1 MQRLAIAIALVTTM
15 ASVAGAQPAP
25 VPPADAEPAAKAKA
39 ASAKAAFD
47 RGDYALAVE
56 AYREAYRLV
65 PSPGL
70 LYNLGQAYRLLGACA
85 EAAEAYRE
93 YLRLV
98 PGSPYRA
105 TAEQNL
111 AAAEVCARDA
121 VAAAKRRED
130 ERRAAEVAA
139 TTAAAPAPT
148 TPPREDRG
156 RGRRLAGVG
165 ATAAGAVLVAAGAY
179 FAVDAARQ
187 ADEVSELYERGGAWQ
202 DIADADERGRRS
214 QLVSRVAFGA
224 GAVAIASGATLY
236 VLGRRADERSQRVV
250 TVTPRGAGAQMV
262 VSWRF

>member
-1 MQRLAIAIALVTTM
+1 MKRLAIALALVTTM
-15 ASVAGAQPAP
+15 TSAAGAQPRP
-25 VPPADAEPAAKAKA
+25 VPPADAEEAAKEQA
-39 ASAKAAFD
+39 ARAKAAFD
-47 RGDYALAVE
+47 RGDYAVAVE

-98 PGSPYRA
+98 PESPYRA

-121 VAAAKRRED
+121 EAAAKRRE
-130 ERRAAEVAA
+130 ERKRAAEVAA
-139 TTAAAPAPT
+139 TAP
-148 TPPREDRG
+148 PPPPPEDRG
-156 RGRRLAGVG
+156 RGLRRAGVG
-165 ATAAGAVLVAAGAY
+165 ATAAGGMLVVAGAY

-187 ADEVSELYERGGAWQ
+187 ADEVSALYERGGAWE
-202 DIADADERGRRS
+202 DVADADARGRRS
-214 QLVSRVAFGA
+214 QLVSRVALGA

-236 VLGRRADERSQRVV
+236 VLGRRADERAQRAV
-250 TVTPRGAGAQMV
+250 TVTPGADGAQMA